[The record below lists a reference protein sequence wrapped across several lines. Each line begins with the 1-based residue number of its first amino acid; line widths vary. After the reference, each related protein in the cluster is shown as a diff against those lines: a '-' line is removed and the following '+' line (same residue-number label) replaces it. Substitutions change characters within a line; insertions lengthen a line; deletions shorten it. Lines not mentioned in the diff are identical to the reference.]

1 MPFFLGL
8 VFAFFAILVLA
19 WPILRRTRS
28 APGPVAPPDALSEVA
43 QRRAR
48 IYEDIKTLALDYE
61 LGNVPAE
68 EYNAKL
74 AAFRLEAARAL
85 RDQEQLHQAQATLE
99 DDLEREALE
108 LRRSWG
114 SVTETILCEVCG
126 KEVAASA
133 ALCPRCELPL
143 GHEAAGHQNPST
155 EGEASWAEQ

>member
-8 VFAFFAILVLA
+8 VFAFVAILVLA
-19 WPILRRTRS
+19 WPILRRGHS
-28 APGPVAPPDALSEVA
+28 AHAPAAPPDAVGEVA

-68 EYNAKL
+68 EYSAKL

-85 RDQEQLHQAQATLE
+85 RDQEQLQQTQARLE
-99 DDLEREALE
+99 DDLENQVLE

-114 SVTETILCEVCG
+114 SVTETMLCEVCG
-126 KEVAASA
+126 REVGASA

-143 GHEAAGHQNPST
+143 GHEAASRDNPST
-155 EGEASWAEQ
+155 EGKASWAGQ

>member
-8 VFAFFAILVLA
+8 VFAFIAILVLA
-19 WPILRRTRS
+19 WPIMRRSR
-28 APGPVAPPDALSEVA
+28 AAAGPAAQPDAVSEVA

-48 IYEDIKTLALDYE
+48 IYDDIKTLALDYE

-85 RDQEQLHQAQATLE
+85 RDQEQLQQAQTALE
-99 DDLEREALE
+99 DDLENEVLE

-114 SVTETILCEVCG
+114 SVTETALCGVCG
-126 KEVAASA
+126 KEVDDRAV
-133 ALCPRCELPL
+133 LCPRCELPL
-143 GHEAAGHQNPST
+143 GREAESYDNPST
-155 EGEASWAEQ
+155 EGEASWAGQ